1 VGFTVTQ
8 MVLYQRRNASMGSY
22 LITPSHIN
30 VLSHRVIDFTQA
42 AGTLIMN
49 VILNHNYHLHTWT
62 QRLLSHT
69 AYIQQHN
76 RVCLLHL

>member
-49 VILNHNYHLHTWT
+49 VILNPTCKDENQSTACT
-62 QRLLSHT
+62 VRLCC
-69 AYIQQHN
+69 YF
-76 RVCLLHL
+76 